1 MVSECV
7 KRINELTKQISL
19 LEESIAVETQFIK
32 ELYTKASKSM
42 SESQHY
48 FLNGVQ
54 ASPVAKSYLLTKK
67 GIEVVGEEAIPIPT
81 FIDQAINFAN
91 YPKKKIEVLL
101 VLAKHLEAMPINL
114 SQ

>member
-1 MVSECV
+1 MVIECV
-7 KRINELTKQISL
+7 KRVNELVKRMNV
-19 LEESIAVETQFIK
+19 LEDSIAVETEYIK
-32 ELYTKASKSM
+32 EVYAKASKSM

-67 GIEVVGEEAIPIPT
+67 GIEVVGEEAIPIST
-81 FIDQAINFAN
+81 FIDEVINFAN
-91 YPKKKIEVLL
+91 YPKKKIDVLM

-114 SQ
+114 S

>member
-1 MVSECV
+1 MVFEGV
-7 KRINELTKQISL
+7 KRVNELVKRMSV
-19 LEESIAVETQFIK
+19 LERSIAVETEYIK
-32 ELYTKASKSM
+32 EVYAKASKSM

-54 ASPVAKSYLLTKK
+54 ATPVAKSYLLTKK
-67 GIEVVGEEAIPIPT
+67 GIEVVGEEAIPIST
-81 FIDQAINFAN
+81 FIDEVLNFAN

-114 SQ
+114 S

>member
-1 MVSECV
+1 MVIECV
-7 KRINELTKQISL
+7 KRVNELVKRMSV
-19 LEESIAVETQFIK
+19 LEDSIAVETEYIK
-32 ELYTKASKSM
+32 EVYAKASKSM

-67 GIEVVGEEAIPIPT
+67 GIEVVGEDAIPITT
-81 FIDQAINFAN
+81 FIDEVLNFAN
-91 YPKKKIEVLL
+91 YPKKKIDVLM

-114 SQ
+114 S

>member
-1 MVSECV
+1 MVFEAV
-7 KRINELTKQISL
+7 KRVNELVKRMSV
-19 LEESIAVETQFIK
+19 LENSIAVETEYIK
-32 ELYTKASKSM
+32 EVYAKASKSM

-67 GIEVVGEEAIPIPT
+67 GIEVVGEDAIPIST
-81 FIDQAINFAN
+81 FINEVLNFAT
-91 YPKKKIEVLL
+91 YPKKKIDVLM

-114 SQ
+114 S